1 MALLDDL
8 KKNLE
13 AISMASEKVVKKS
26 GGAVEL
32 RKLKM
37 EQESLK
43 KELNN
48 CYAQIGR
55 MVLEKMEGADV
66 PAEMEMLV
74 NQIED
79 CKEAIAEIEQTIARK
94 RGQRVCPV
102 CGARADK
109 AAVFCQKCGTRLPD
123 LFQEEEKEEASPEPE
138 ETAAEEESLETAA
151 SDAEAEAA
159 PETAEEMETEVAS
172 ENESGEKAD
181 APEDTPV

>member
-1 MALLDDL
+1 MAFLDDL

-55 MVLEKMEGADV
+55 MVVEKMEGADV
-66 PAEMEMLV
+66 PVEMEMLV
-74 NQIED
+74 KQIDD
-79 CKEAIAEIEQTIARK
+79 CKEAIAEIEQMIASK

-123 LFQEEEKEEASPEPE
+123 LSQEEEKAE
-138 ETAAEEESLETAA
+138 ETEEPAAEEEAA
-151 SDAEAEAA
+151 DEAA
-159 PETAEEMETEVAS
+159 PETEAPQEEEP
-172 ENESGEKAD
+172 GEKAD
-181 APEDTPV
+181 APEDTSV

>member
-1 MALLDDL
+1 MAFLDDL

-13 AISMASEKVVKKS
+13 AISMASEKVVKRS
-26 GGAVEL
+26 EDAVEL

-55 MVLEKMEGADV
+55 MTLEKMDSADV

-74 NQIED
+74 KQIED
-79 CKEAIAEIEQTIARK
+79 CKEAIAEIEETIAQK
-94 RGQRVCPV
+94 RGKRICPV

-109 AAVFCQKCGTRLPD
+109 AAVYCQKCGTRLPD
-123 LFQEEEKEEASPEPE
+123 LSKEETVEAE
-138 ETAAEEESLETAA
+138 ESAAEEENLETAA
-151 SDAEAEAA
+151 SNAEAEAT
-159 PETAEEMETEVAS
+159 PETEEAIETEVAS
-172 ENESGEKAD
+172 ENKSGEKAD

>member
-1 MALLDDL
+1 MAFLDDL

-13 AISMASEKVVKKS
+13 AISMASEKVVKRS
-26 GGAVEL
+26 EGAVEL

-55 MVLEKMEGADV
+55 MTLEKMDSADV

-74 NQIED
+74 KQIED
-79 CKEAIAEIEQTIARK
+79 CKEAIAEIEETIAQK
-94 RGQRVCPV
+94 RGKRICPV

-109 AAVFCQKCGTRLPD
+109 AAVYCQKCGTRLPD
-123 LFQEEEKEEASPEPE
+123 LSKEEAVE
-138 ETAAEEESLETAA
+138 EEESAAEEEAA
-151 SDAEAEAA
+151 DELA
-159 PETAEEMETEVAS
+159 PETEAAQEEET
-172 ENESGEKAD
+172 GEKAD
-181 APEDTPV
+181 ASEDTEV